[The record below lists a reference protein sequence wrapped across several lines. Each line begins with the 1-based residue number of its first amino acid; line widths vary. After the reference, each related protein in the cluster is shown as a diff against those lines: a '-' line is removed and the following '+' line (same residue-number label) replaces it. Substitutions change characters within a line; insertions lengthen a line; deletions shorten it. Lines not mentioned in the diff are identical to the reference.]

1 MATSSIAAA
10 DGGACTS
17 TEAPRLPYVIY
28 EGDTVICQ
36 TSDGRMFFQA
46 VAKDESIRVGKKVA
60 NLKPVIGSFYG
71 AIFEEQNKKLV
82 KVTGGLFPDP
92 VAPETGD
99 GFVPDGDNRHYADT
113 NSAQTLKQTDIGELR
128 EKGASGKEIIQK
140 LVENS
145 STWETK
151 TEFSKQKYLK
161 KKQQKY
167 MPRVRFLRCTA
178 ESLCRTYR
186 LKNPAKIC
194 NLREDSLGQI
204 LVYGNI
210 FAGGQVLVVDTCM
223 GLVTGAIAE
232 RQGGSGRIICPY
244 EGQQPA
250 ADILRRFNF
259 DKRTLESIHYM
270 PFKQVRLLEM
280 EEEDVVEPAKVARD
294 GLTPE
299 EREQLAAER
308 AKNFTPEQQK
318 RYAEKKARREQTKL
332 FRQKPSTIREWA
344 REKSDSLVIAA
355 NYDPEEV
362 LMALLPY
369 LGRSKPFV
377 VYSEF
382 LEPLTRTFATLQK
395 MEAIIDLQLNE
406 TWTRENQVLPGRT
419 HPEMNMS
426 ACSGYLLSGIKI
438 LDIPPLRAT
447 SNVSLNERDTDSAE
461 SDEAPAKKKLKN
473 EFS

>member
-1 MATSSIAAA
+1 MATSSFAAGV
-10 DGGACTS
+10 DVS
-17 TEAPRLPYVIY
+17 TETPRLPYVIY

-46 VAKDESIRVGKKVA
+46 VDKDESIRVGKKVA
-60 NLKPVIGSFYG
+60 SLKPVIGSFYG

-145 STWETK
+145 STWDTK

-194 NLREDSLGQI
+194 NLREDSLGQM

-223 GLVTGAIAE
+223 GLVAGAIAE
-232 RQGGSGRIICPY
+232 RQGGSGRVICPY

-270 PFKQVRLLEM
+270 PFKQVRMLEM
-280 EEEDVVEPAKVARD
+280 RRFDAGGTR
-294 GLTPE
+294 TT
-299 EREQLAAER
+299 RAER

-332 FRQKPSTIREWA
+332 YRQKPSTIRQWA
-344 REKSDSLVIAA
+344 REKSDSL
-355 NYDPEEV
+355 
-362 LMALLPY
+362 
-369 LGRSKPFV
+369 
-377 VYSEF
+377 
-382 LEPLTRTFATLQK
+382 
-395 MEAIIDLQLNE
+395 LNE
-406 TWTRENQVLPGRT
+406 TWTRDNQVLPGRT

-438 LDIPPLRAT
+438 LDIPPFGAT
-447 SNVSLNERDTDSAE
+447 SNASMNEQDTAV
-461 SDEAPAKKKLKN
+461 
-473 EFS
+473 

>member
-1 MATSSIAAA
+1 MDTLTTDADAT
-10 DGGACTS
+10 
-17 TEAPRLPYVIY
+17 APRLPYVIY

-46 VAKDESIRVGKKVA
+46 VTKDD
-60 NLKPVIGSFYG
+60 

-92 VAPETGD
+92 VAPETGE

-128 EKGASGKEIIQK
+128 EQGATGKEIIQK

-204 LVYGNI
+204 LVYANI
-210 FAGGQVLVVDTCM
+210 FAGGQVLAVDTCM
-223 GLVTGAIAE
+223 GLVAGAIAE

-259 DKRTLESIHYM
+259 GTTNSNLK
-270 PFKQVRLLEM
+270 
-280 EEEDVVEPAKVARD
+280 EEEVVEPPKVARD

-299 EREQLAAER
+299 ERERLAAER
-308 AKNFTPEQQK
+308 AKNFTPQQQK
-318 RYAEKKARREQTKL
+318 RYAEKKARRAETKIS
-332 FRQKPSTIREWA
+332 RQSPSTIRQWA

-438 LDIPPLRAT
+438 LDIPPLGESA
-447 SNVSLNERDTDSAE
+447 NVSESASADITENEQAGSTE
-461 SDEAPAKKKLKN
+461 SDGSPAKKRLKT
-473 EFS
+473 ESS

>member
-1 MATSSIAAA
+1 MALA
-10 DGGACTS
+10 GGADASTS
-17 TEAPRLPYVIY
+17 TEMSPRLPHIIY

-46 VAKDESIRVGKKVA
+46 ITKNESIRVGKKVA
-60 NLKPVIGSFYG
+60 SLKPVVGSFYG

-92 VAPETGD
+92 VAPETGE
-99 GFVPDGDNRHYADT
+99 GLNPDEDNRHFADT
-113 NSAQTLKQTDIGELR
+113 NSAQMLKQTDIGELR
-128 EKGASGKEIIQK
+128 DKGASGKEIIQK

-151 TEFSKQKYLK
+151 TDFSKQKYLK

-186 LKNPAKIC
+186 LKNPMKIC
-194 NLREDSLGQI
+194 NMREDSLGQI
-204 LVYGNI
+204 LVYANI

-223 GLVTGAIAE
+223 GLVAGAIAE
-232 RQGGSGRIICPY
+232 RQRGTGCIICPY

-259 DKRTLESIHYM
+259 DKQTLESIHYM
-270 PFKQVRLLEM
+270 PFNQVRMLEM
-280 EEEDVVEPAKVARD
+280 NEEDVVEIKQVARD
-294 GLTPE
+294 GLSQE
-299 EREQLAAER
+299 ERERMAAER

-318 RYAEKKARREQTKL
+318 RFAEKKALREQTKL
-332 FRQKPSTIREWA
+332 FRQKPSTIREWV
-344 REKSDSLVIAA
+344 RQKSDSLVIAA
-355 NYDPEEV
+355 NYDPEKV

-377 VYSEF
+377 IYSEF

-395 MEAIIDLQLNE
+395 LEAIIDLQLNE

-419 HPEMNMS
+419 HPEMSMS

-438 LDIPPLRAT
+438 LDISPLKATVNGIEIEQDSSSKDFSNGPASKRAKT
-447 SNVSLNERDTDSAE
+447 ET
-461 SDEAPAKKKLKN
+461 KK
-473 EFS
+473 

>member
-1 MATSSIAAA
+1 
-10 DGGACTS
+10 
-17 TEAPRLPYVIY
+17 
-28 EGDTVICQ
+28 
-36 TSDGRMFFQA
+36 
-46 VAKDESIRVGKKVA
+46 
-60 NLKPVIGSFYG
+60 
-71 AIFEEQNKKLV
+71 
-82 KVTGGLFPDP
+82 
-92 VAPETGD
+92 
-99 GFVPDGDNRHYADT
+99 
-113 NSAQTLKQTDIGELR
+113 
-128 EKGASGKEIIQK
+128 
-140 LVENS
+140 
-145 STWETK
+145 
-151 TEFSKQKYLK
+151 
-161 KKQQKY
+161 

-223 GLVTGAIAE
+223 GLVAGAIAE

-244 EGQQPA
+244 DGQQPA

-270 PFKQVRLLEM
+270 PFKQVRLLELT
-280 EEEDVVEPAKVARD
+280 EEEVVEPPKVARD
-294 GLTPE
+294 GLTSE
-299 EREQLAAER
+299 ERERLEAER
-308 AKNFTPEQQK
+308 AKMFTPVQQK
-318 RYAEKKARREQTKL
+318 RYAEKKARREETKI
-332 FRQKPSTIREWA
+332 FRQKPSTIRQWA
-344 REKSDSLVIAA
+344 RDQCDSLVIAS

-382 LEPLTRTFATLQK
+382 LEPLTRTFARLQK
-395 MEAIIDLQLNE
+395 MEAVIDLQLNE

-426 ACSGYLLSGIKI
+426 ACSGYLLWGIKI
-438 LDIPPLRAT
+438 LDVPPLGGLRSISEQAKQDNT
-447 SNVSLNERDTDSAE
+447 ESNGSSAL
-461 SDEAPAKKKLKN
+461 KKLRT
-473 EFS
+473 EASQSTSRA

>member
-46 VAKDESIRVGKKVA
+46 VAKDD
-60 NLKPVIGSFYG
+60 

-167 MPRVRFLRCTA
+167 MPH
-178 ESLCRTYR
+178 
-186 LKNPAKIC
+186 
-194 NLREDSLGQI
+194 
-204 LVYGNI
+204 
-210 FAGGQVLVVDTCM
+210 
-223 GLVTGAIAE
+223 
-232 RQGGSGRIICPY
+232 
-244 EGQQPA
+244 
-250 ADILRRFNF
+250 
-259 DKRTLESIHYM
+259 KRTLESIHYM

-382 LEPLTRTFATLQK
+382 LEVKFC
-395 MEAIIDLQLNE
+395 
-406 TWTRENQVLPGRT
+406 G
-419 HPEMNMS
+419 
-426 ACSGYLLSGIKI
+426 C
-438 LDIPPLRAT
+438 
-447 SNVSLNERDTDSAE
+447 
-461 SDEAPAKKKLKN
+461 
-473 EFS
+473 

>member
-1 MATSSIAAA
+1 MATLDIQLS
-10 DGGACTS
+10 TS
-17 TEAPRLPYVIY
+17 TELRLPFVIY

-46 VAKDESIRVGKKVA
+46 VTKNESIRVGKKVA

-92 VAPETGD
+92 VAPETGED
-99 GFVPDGDNRHYADT
+99 FVPDGDNRHYADT
-113 NSAQTLKQTDIGELR
+113 NSAQTLKQADIGELR
-128 EKGASGKEIIQK
+128 ESGASGKEIIQK

-223 GLVTGAIAE
+223 GLVAGAVAE
-232 RQGGSGRIICPY
+232 RQGGSGRIICPFD
-244 EGQQPA
+244 GQQPA

-259 DKRTLESIHYM
+259 DKRTLESIHYV
-270 PFKQVRLLEM
+270 PFKQVRLLELK
-280 EEEDVVEPAKVARD
+280 EEEVVESPKIARD
-294 GLTPE
+294 GLTLE
-299 EREQLAAER
+299 ERERLAAER

-318 RYAEKKARREQTKL
+318 RYAEKKARREETKI
-332 FRQKPSTIREWA
+332 FRQKPSTVRQWI

-355 NYDPEEV
+355 NFDPEEV

-382 LEPLTRTFATLQK
+382 LEPLTRTFARLQK

-426 ACSGYLLSGIKI
+426 ACSGYLLWGIKI
-438 LDIPPLRAT
+438 LDIPSLG
-447 SNVSLNERDTDSAE
+447 SSQSVSENEKGDSAAECEGSSALKRMRSEQSE
-461 SDEAPAKKKLKN
+461 SLA
-473 EFS
+473 

>member
-1 MATSSIAAA
+1 
-10 DGGACTS
+10 
-17 TEAPRLPYVIY
+17 
-28 EGDTVICQ
+28 
-36 TSDGRMFFQA
+36 MFFQA
-46 VAKDESIRVGKKVA
+46 ITKDESIKVGKKVA
-60 NLKPVIGSFYG
+60 NLKPVISSFYG

-82 KVTGGLFPDP
+82 QVTGGLFPDP
-92 VAPETGD
+92 VAPETGE

-113 NSAQTLKQTDIGELR
+113 NSAQTLRQADIGELR
-128 EKGASGKEIIQK
+128 ESGASGKEIIQK

-145 STWETK
+145 STWDTK

-194 NLREDSLGQI
+194 NMREDSLGQI

-210 FAGGQVLVVDTCM
+210 FAGGQVMVVDTCM
-223 GLVTGAIAE
+223 GLVVGAIAE

-259 DKRTLESIHYM
+259 DKRTLESIHYL
-270 PFKQVRLLEM
+270 PFKQVRLLELK
-280 EEEDVVEPAKVARD
+280 EDAFVDPPKVARD
-294 GLTPE
+294 GLTSE
-299 EREQLAAER
+299 ERERLAAER
-308 AKNFTPEQQK
+308 AKTFTPEQQQ
-318 RYAEKKARREQTKL
+318 RYNAKKERRLQTKIQ
-332 FRQKPSTIREWA
+332 RQSASTIREWV

-355 NYDPEEV
+355 NYDPEELV
-362 LMALLPY
+362 LALLPY

-395 MEAIIDLQLNE
+395 MEAVIDLQLNE

-438 LDIPPLRAT
+438 LDIPPIGASLST
-447 SNVSLNERDTDSAE
+447 SANQNEEANGE
-461 SDEAPAKKKLKN
+461 VDEAPSKKKLKT
-473 EFS
+473 ESS

>member
-1 MATSSIAAA
+1 MASTSDAA
-10 DGGACTS
+10 
-17 TEAPRLPYVIY
+17 APRLPYVIY

-46 VAKDESIRVGKKVA
+46 VTKDESIRVGKKVA
-60 NLKPVIGSFYG
+60 SLNPVIGSFYG

-92 VAPETGD
+92 VAPETGE

-223 GLVTGAIAE
+223 GLVAGAIAE

-259 DKRTLESIHYM
+259 DKRTVESIHYI
-270 PFKQVRLLEM
+270 PFKQVRLLELS
-280 EEEDVVEPAKVARD
+280 EEDVVEPQKVARD

-299 EREQLAAER
+299 ERERLAEER
-308 AKNFTPEQQK
+308 AKTFTPDQQK
-318 RYAEKKARREQTKL
+318 KYAEKKARRDGTKVN
-332 FRQKPSTIREWA
+332 RQSPSTIRQWM

-362 LMALLPY
+362 LLAMLPY
-369 LGRSKPFV
+369 LARSKPFV

-395 MEAIIDLQLNE
+395 MEAVIDLQLNE

-438 LDIPPLRAT
+438 LDIAPLGA
-447 SNVSLNERDTDSAE
+447 SPSVSEQDQEAASVE
-461 SDEAPAKKKLKN
+461 SEGSPVKKKIKT
-473 EFS
+473 EMKTEII

>member
-1 MATSSIAAA
+1 
-10 DGGACTS
+10 
-17 TEAPRLPYVIY
+17 
-28 EGDTVICQ
+28 
-36 TSDGRMFFQA
+36 MFFQA
-46 VAKDESIRVGKKVA
+46 IAKGESIRVGKKVA
-60 NLKPVIGSFYG
+60 SLKPVIGSYYG

-92 VAPETGD
+92 VAPEIGE
-99 GFVPDGDNRHYADT
+99 GFNPDGDNRHYADT

-128 EKGASGKEIIQK
+128 EKGASGQEIIQK

-161 KKQQKY
+161 KKQKKY

-186 LKNPAKIC
+186 LKNPTKIC

-204 LVYGNI
+204 LVYANI

-223 GLVTGAIAE
+223 GLVAGAIAE

-259 DKRTLESIHYM
+259 DKPTLESIHYM
-270 PFKQVRLLEM
+270 PFNQVRMLEM
-280 EEEDVVEPAKVARD
+280 HENEVVEPTQMARD
-294 GLTPE
+294 GLTHE
-299 EREQLAAER
+299 ERQRLAAER
-308 AKNFTPEQQK
+308 AKKFTPEEQK
-318 RYAEKKARREQTKL
+318 RFAQKKALREQTKL
-332 FRQKPSTIREWA
+332 LRQNPSTIREWV

-395 MEAIIDLQLNE
+395 MEAMIDLQLNE

-419 HPEMNMS
+419 HPEMTMS

-438 LDIPPLRAT
+438 LEILPLGAT
-447 SNVSLNERDTDSAE
+447 ERDVVNEQDSSSIE
-461 SDEAPAKKKLKN
+461 SSNGSATKKIKT
-473 EFS
+473 EIIR

>member
-1 MATSSIAAA
+1 
-10 DGGACTS
+10 
-17 TEAPRLPYVIY
+17 
-28 EGDTVICQ
+28 
-36 TSDGRMFFQA
+36 MFFQA
-46 VAKDESIRVGKKVA
+46 VTKDESIRVGKKVA
-60 NLKPVIGSFYG
+60 SLKPVIGSFYG

-92 VAPETGD
+92 VAPETGE

-210 FAGGQVLVVDTCM
+210 FAGGHVLVVDTCM
-223 GLVTGAIAE
+223 GLVAGAIAE

-259 DKRTLESIHYM
+259 DKRTVESIHYI
-270 PFKQVRLLEM
+270 PFKQVRLLELN
-280 EEEDVVEPAKVARD
+280 EEDVVEPQKVARD

-299 EREQLAAER
+299 ERERLAEER
-308 AKNFTPEQQK
+308 AKTFTPEQQK
-318 RYAEKKARREQTKL
+318 KYAEKKARRDGTKVN
-332 FRQKPSTIREWA
+332 RQSPSTIRQWM

-362 LMALLPY
+362 LLAMLPY
-369 LGRSKPFV
+369 LARSKPFV

-395 MEAIIDLQLNE
+395 MEAVIDLQLNE

-438 LDIPPLRAT
+438 LDIAPLGA
-447 SNVSLNERDTDSAE
+447 SPSVSEQDQEAASVE
-461 SDEAPAKKKLKN
+461 SEGSPVKKKIKT
-473 EFS
+473 EII

>member
-1 MATSSIAAA
+1 MASPSTAPAASAAA
-10 DGGACTS
+10 AA
-17 TEAPRLPYVIY
+17 APRLPYVIY
-28 EGDTVICQ
+28 EGDT
-36 TSDGRMFFQA
+36 
-46 VAKDESIRVGKKVA
+46 
-60 NLKPVIGSFYG
+60 
-71 AIFEEQNKKLV
+71 
-82 KVTGGLFPDP
+82 TG
-92 VAPETGD
+92 E

-113 NSAQTLKQTDIGELR
+113 NSAQTLRQSDIGELR
-128 EKGASGKEIIQK
+128 ESGASGQEIIQK

-145 STWETK
+145 ATWDTK

-194 NLREDSLGQI
+194 NLREDSLGQM
-204 LVYGNI
+204 LVYANI

-232 RQGGSGRIICPY
+232 RQGGSGRILCPY
-244 EGQQPA
+244 DGQQPA

-259 DKRTLESIHYM
+259 GTQCYKRTLESIHYM
-270 PFKQVRLLEM
+270 PFKEIRLLELP
-280 EEEDVVEPAKVARD
+280 EETVVEPPKVARD

-299 EREQLAAER
+299 ERERMATER
-308 AKNFTPEQQK
+308 AKGFTPEQQR
-318 RYAEKKARREQTKL
+318 RYDEKKARRLEKKIQ
-332 FRQKPSTIREWA
+332 RQPSATIRQWV
-344 REKSDSLVIAA
+344 RETSDSLVIAA
-355 NYDPEEV
+355 NYDPEQV
-362 LMALLPY
+362 LLALLPY

-377 VYSEF
+377 IYSEF

-395 MEAIIDLQLNE
+395 MEEVIDLQLNE

-438 LDIPPLRAT
+438 LDVAPLGA
-447 SNVSLNERDTDSAE
+447 SAAAVSTLETEAGE
-461 SDEAPAKKKLKN
+461 EEEAPAKKKRKT
-473 EFS
+473 ETS

>member
-1 MATSSIAAA
+1 MATSSFAAGV
-10 DGGACTS
+10 DVS
-17 TEAPRLPYVIY
+17 TETPRLPYVIY

-46 VAKDESIRVGKKVA
+46 VDKDESIRVGKKVA
-60 NLKPVIGSFYG
+60 SLKPVIGSFYG

-145 STWETK
+145 STWDTK

-194 NLREDSLGQI
+194 NLREDSLGQM

-223 GLVTGAIAE
+223 GLVAGAIAE
-232 RQGGSGRIICPY
+232 RQGGSGRVICPY

-270 PFKQVRLLEM
+270 PFKQVRMLEM
-280 EEEDVVEPAKVARD
+280 KEEEVVEPAKVARD

-299 EREQLAAER
+299 ERGQLATER

-332 FRQKPSTIREWA
+332 YRQKPSTIRQWA

-406 TWTRENQVLPGRT
+406 TWTRDNQVLPGRT

-438 LDIPPLRAT
+438 LDIPPFGAT
-447 SNVSLNERDTDSAE
+447 SNASMNEQDTDSVE
-461 SDEAPAKKKLKN
+461 SDDAPVKKKIKT
-473 EFS
+473 ETS

>member
-1 MATSSIAAA
+1 MASTSDAA
-10 DGGACTS
+10 
-17 TEAPRLPYVIY
+17 APRLPYVIY

-46 VAKDESIRVGKKVA
+46 VTKDESIRVGKKVA
-60 NLKPVIGSFYG
+60 SLKPVIGSFYG

-92 VAPETGD
+92 VAPETGE

-223 GLVTGAIAE
+223 GLVAGAIAE

-259 DKRTLESIHYM
+259 DKRTVESIHYI
-270 PFKQVRLLEM
+270 PFKQVRLLELN
-280 EEEDVVEPAKVARD
+280 EEDVVEPQKVARD

-299 EREQLAAER
+299 ERERLAEER
-308 AKNFTPEQQK
+308 AKTFTPDQQK
-318 RYAEKKARREQTKL
+318 KYAEKKARRDGTKVN
-332 FRQKPSTIREWA
+332 RQSPSTIRQWM

-362 LMALLPY
+362 LLAMLPY
-369 LGRSKPFV
+369 LARSKPFV

-395 MEAIIDLQLNE
+395 MEAVIDLQLNE

-438 LDIPPLRAT
+438 LDIAPLGA
-447 SNVSLNERDTDSAE
+447 SPSVSEQDQEAASVE
-461 SDEAPAKKKLKN
+461 SEGSPVKKKIKT
-473 EFS
+473 EMKTEII

>member
-1 MATSSIAAA
+1 MATVPSPAAA
-10 DGGACTS
+10 HK
-17 TEAPRLPYVIY
+17 EPRLPYVIY

-46 VAKDESIRVGKKVA
+46 VAKDESIRVGKKVSS
-60 NLKPVIGSFYG
+60 LKPVIGSFYG
-71 AIFEEQNKKLV
+71 ATFEERNKTLV
-82 KVTGGLFPDP
+82 QVTGGLFPDP
-92 VAPETGD
+92 VAPETGE

-113 NSAQTLKQTDIGELR
+113 NSAQTLRQTDIGELR
-128 EKGASGKEIIQK
+128 EKGVSGEEIILK

-145 STWETK
+145 STWENK

-210 FAGGQVLVVDTCM
+210 FAGAQVLVVDTCM

-259 DKRTLESIHYM
+259 DKLTLESVHYI
-270 PFKQVRLLEM
+270 PFKQVQLLGM
-280 EEEDVVEPAKVARD
+280 SEEDVLEPTKIARD
-294 GLTPE
+294 GLSPE
-299 EREQLAAER
+299 ERERLSAER
-308 AKNFTPEQQK
+308 AKNFTAEQQK
-318 RYAEKKARREQTKL
+318 RYADKKARREETKIC
-332 FRQKPSTIREWA
+332 RQKPSTIRQWA

-355 NYDPEEV
+355 DYDPEAI

-382 LEPLTRTFATLQK
+382 LEPLTRTFARLQN
-395 MEAIIDLQLNE
+395 MESIIDLQLNE

-419 HPEMNMS
+419 HPEMSMS
-426 ACSGYLLSGIKI
+426 ACSGYLLWGIKI
-438 LDIPPLRAT
+438 LDISPVGVT
-447 SNVSLNERDTDSAE
+447 SSAIANEEEESLTCGSFSAL
-461 SDEAPAKKKLKN
+461 KKLKA
-473 EFS
+473 

>member
-1 MATSSIAAA
+1 MATLDVQMS
-10 DGGACTS
+10 TS
-17 TEAPRLPYVIY
+17 TELRLPFVIY

-46 VAKDESIRVGKKVA
+46 VTKDESIRVGKKVA

-71 AIFEEQNKKLV
+71 AIFEEQKKKLV
-82 KVTGGLFPDP
+82 KVTGGLFPNP
-92 VAPETGD
+92 VAPETGED
-99 GFVPDGDNRHYADT
+99 FVPDGDNRHYADT
-113 NSAQTLKQTDIGELR
+113 NSAQTLKQADIGELR
-128 EKGASGKEIIQK
+128 ESGASGKEIIQK

-223 GLVTGAIAE
+223 GLIAGAVAE
-232 RQGGSGRIICPY
+232 RQGGSGRIICPFD
-244 EGQQPA
+244 GQQPA

-259 DKRTLESIHYM
+259 NKRTLESIHYV
-270 PFKQVRLLEM
+270 PFKQVQLLELK
-280 EEEDVVEPAKVARD
+280 EEEVVEPPKR
-294 GLTPE
+294 
-299 EREQLAAER
+299 ER
-308 AKNFTPEQQK
+308 AKNFTQEQQK
-318 RYAEKKARREQTKL
+318 RYAEKKARREETKI
-332 FRQKPSTIREWA
+332 FRQKPSTIRQWI

-382 LEPLTRTFATLQK
+382 LEPLTRTFARLQK

-426 ACSGYLLSGIKI
+426 ACSGYLLWGIKI
-438 LDIPPLRAT
+438 LDIPSLGGLQ
-447 SNVSLNERDTDSAE
+447 NVSENQRGHCTECEVSSALKKMRPNTDQVTCLTRKTA
-461 SDEAPAKKKLKN
+461 
-473 EFS
+473 

>member
-46 VAKDESIRVGKKVA
+46 VAKDD
-60 NLKPVIGSFYG
+60 

-259 DKRTLESIHYM
+259 GTVLMS
-270 PFKQVRLLEM
+270 
-280 EEEDVVEPAKVARD
+280 
-294 GLTPE
+294 
-299 EREQLAAER
+299 
-308 AKNFTPEQQK
+308 
-318 RYAEKKARREQTKL
+318 
-332 FRQKPSTIREWA
+332 
-344 REKSDSLVIAA
+344 SLVG
-355 NYDPEEV
+355 NFFY
-362 LMALLPY
+362 
-369 LGRSKPFV
+369 
-377 VYSEF
+377 
-382 LEPLTRTFATLQK
+382 
-395 MEAIIDLQLNE
+395 
-406 TWTRENQVLPGRT
+406 
-419 HPEMNMS
+419 
-426 ACSGYLLSGIKI
+426 
-438 LDIPPLRAT
+438 
-447 SNVSLNERDTDSAE
+447 
-461 SDEAPAKKKLKN
+461 
-473 EFS
+473 

>member
-1 MATSSIAAA
+1 MASTTPAEAAA
-10 DGGACTS
+10 PTG
-17 TEAPRLPYVIY
+17 PRLPYVIY

-46 VAKDESIRVGKKVA
+46 VTKDEYCKRGGYAVSPFATATFIA
-60 NLKPVIGSFYG
+60 NS

-92 VAPETGD
+92 VAP
-99 GFVPDGDNRHYADT
+99 DNRHYADT

-223 GLVTGAIAE
+223 GLVAGAIAE

-259 DKRTLESIHYM
+259 GT
-270 PFKQVRLLEM
+270 
-280 EEEDVVEPAKVARD
+280 EEEEVVEAPKVARD

-299 EREQLAAER
+299 ERARLTEER

-318 RYAEKKARREQTKL
+318 RYAEKKARRAETKL
-332 FRQKPSTIREWA
+332 NRQSSATIRQWA
-344 REKSDSLVIAA
+344 REKSDSLIIAA

-369 LGRSKPFV
+369 LNRSKPFV
-377 VYSEF
+377 VYCEF

-438 LDIPPLRAT
+438 LDIPPLGASA
-447 SNVSLNERDTDSAE
+447 SNSDSA
-461 SDEAPAKKKLKN
+461 SIEADDPVAKKKRKVESN
-473 EFS
+473 

>member
-1 MATSSIAAA
+1 MASPSTAPAASAAA
-10 DGGACTS
+10 AA
-17 TEAPRLPYVIY
+17 APRLPYVIY

-46 VAKDESIRVGKKVA
+46 
-60 NLKPVIGSFYG
+60 
-71 AIFEEQNKKLV
+71 
-82 KVTGGLFPDP
+82 TG
-92 VAPETGD
+92 E

-113 NSAQTLKQTDIGELR
+113 NSAQTLRQSDIGELR
-128 EKGASGKEIIQK
+128 ESGASGQEIIQK

-145 STWETK
+145 ATWDTK

-204 LVYGNI
+204 LVYANI

-232 RQGGSGRIICPY
+232 RQGGSGRILCPY
-244 EGQQPA
+244 DGQQPA

-259 DKRTLESIHYM
+259 GTTQCSSDSFLGILRLIHRRGGLRL
-270 PFKQVRLLEM
+270 QTNARWTVVLTRLLCSQP
-280 EEEDVVEPAKVARD
+280 EETVVEPPKVARD

-299 EREQLAAER
+299 EREQMATER
-308 AKNFTPEQQK
+308 AKGFTPEQQR
-318 RYAEKKARREQTKL
+318 RYDEKKARRLEKKIQ
-332 FRQKPSTIREWA
+332 RQPAATIRQWV
-344 REKSDSLVIAA
+344 RETSDSLVIAA
-355 NYDPEEV
+355 NYDPEQV
-362 LMALLPY
+362 LLALLPY

-377 VYSEF
+377 IYSEF
-382 LEPLTRTFATLQK
+382 LEVVDRPFRLLLGARELTVSCCSLLQPLTRTFATLQK
-395 MEAIIDLQLNE
+395 MEEVIDLQLNE

-438 LDIPPLRAT
+438 LDVAPLGA
-447 SNVSLNERDTDSAE
+447 SAAAVSTLETEADE
-461 SDEAPAKKKLKN
+461 EEEAPAKKRKT
-473 EFS
+473 ESS

>member
-1 MATSSIAAA
+1 
-10 DGGACTS
+10 
-17 TEAPRLPYVIY
+17 
-28 EGDTVICQ
+28 
-36 TSDGRMFFQA
+36 MFFQA
-46 VAKDESIRVGKKVA
+46 ITKDESIKVGKKVA
-60 NLKPVIGSFYG
+60 NLKPVISSFYG

-82 KVTGGLFPDP
+82 QVTGGLFPDP
-92 VAPETGD
+92 VAPETGE

-113 NSAQTLKQTDIGELR
+113 NSAQTLRQADIGELR
-128 EKGASGKEIIQK
+128 ESGASGKEIIQK

-145 STWETK
+145 STWDTK

-194 NLREDSLGQI
+194 NMREDSLGQI
-204 LVYGNI
+204 LVYGNT
-210 FAGGQVLVVDTCM
+210 FAGGQVMVVDTCM
-223 GLVTGAIAE
+223 GLVVGAIAE

-259 DKRTLESIHYM
+259 DKRTLESIHYL
-270 PFKQVRLLEM
+270 PFKQVRLLELK
-280 EEEDVVEPAKVARD
+280 EDAFVDPPKVARD
-294 GLTPE
+294 GLTSE
-299 EREQLAAER
+299 ERERLAAER
-308 AKNFTPEQQK
+308 AKTFTPEQQQ
-318 RYAEKKARREQTKL
+318 RYNAKKERRLQTKIQ
-332 FRQKPSTIREWA
+332 RQSASTIREWV

-355 NYDPEEV
+355 NYDPEELV
-362 LMALLPY
+362 LALLPY

-395 MEAIIDLQLNE
+395 MEAVIDLQLNE

-438 LDIPPLRAT
+438 LDIPPIGASLST
-447 SNVSLNERDTDSAE
+447 SANQNEEANGE
-461 SDEAPAKKKLKN
+461 VDEAPAKKKLKT
-473 EFS
+473 ESS